1 MQSSEKPKAFCYFFM
16 AFLEFTLNLKHF
28 EEKKKK
34 KILIAKVFMKLLTP
48 NDAATQMHEMSCF
61 YSVSR
66 VNA

>member
-1 MQSSEKPKAFCYFFM
+1 M

-28 EEKKKK
+28 EKKKK
-34 KILIAKVFMKLLTP
+34 KFLIAKVFMKLLTP

-61 YSVSR
+61 YPVSR